1 MHISRMQEFYS
12 DLMGKDEA
20 EVMDKIENASSRPKV
35 GLMQAFFTDY
45 ESGLNSEKVSL
56 SNNA

>member
-1 MHISRMQEFYS
+1 MQEFYS

-35 GLMQAFFTDY
+35 GLMQAFFHRLWVRLELW
-45 ESGLNSEKVSL
+45 ESFIIQ
-56 SNNA
+56 